1 MPELK
6 IKFAVDGIKELL
18 RAFRTIGR
26 RARRLGRTISRSMR
40 NAGRAM
46 RSLARRAA
54 YVGVGFGAMLG
65 LAARAAGKFEML
77 KLRLQ
82 VVTGSAEKAEKAFK
96 AIFALST
103 KTPFEPD
110 ELVEAAILL
119 RAFGQEAQSALVSVA
134 QAAASMDRPI
144 KDIATA
150 IGSMET
156 EPLRRLGI
164 EISRAGDKAT
174 VTFRDKLGRE
184 VTRSAKGIDNIRK
197 LILDTFSAKFG
208 GGLELASQ
216 TLFGKFSTLRG
227 NVTAAFAEVGNQL
240 LPIFKLIIDSLNSA
254 ITRITENGTLKNL
267 GSTLKTFA
275 INFGAAVLTMSKSW
289 NDLANVMML
298 SANVVKE
305 AIREGFV
312 AGGDAIK
319 SKIEDAWKAFP
330 VAKIPG
336 AVKGGAKGAAEGIK
350 NIFRTPTER
359 KRLAG
364 TDDDPGSVWT
374 RFKDLFRT
382 RIERKR
388 LAEQNHE
395 PPRRTRV
402 EAAPETTPVAPPRRT
417 RESEIPAKQHEQR
430 GLRESDFIK
439 PLREDIGS
447 ELDEAIAA
455 LAAAIKGQKVT
466 LEASIAEL
474 TKAWDDANKKASDAV
489 GSAAQTFKVAKK
501 GFVRGIDVGDLSR
514 WEGPSATTKFNRL
527 QRDMGHRLGTF
538 GKVGSFKTKHPS
550 GLGAAGAER
559 MRETLAQAKAAGYNL
574 TREERVARWSERTA
588 KAVETLADKVKVA
601 E

>member
-336 AVKGGAKGAAEGIK
+336 AVKGGAKGAAEGTK

-382 RIERKR
+382 RSER
-388 LAEQNHE
+388 LAK
-395 PPRRTRV
+395 PP
-402 EAAPETTPVAPPRRT
+402 
-417 RESEIPAKQHEQR
+417 KQR

-447 ELDEAIAA
+447 ELDKAVAA
-455 LAAAIKGQKVT
+455 LAVAIKGQKVT